1 MAGRVSPGSGGPR
14 RHPAGPR
21 RHPAGLI
28 LAQALQLL
36 GWTGHLVVQAP
47 VLGEPRLVACTWD
60 QGAHD
65 QRAAAGIVPVTDPLL
80 LRCAL
85 ADPRFRDA
93 PVPAAI
99 AGAIA
104 MRATWRAAV
113 SNLAGFAAFGPLI
126 AVLPSRQ
133 ADRLDVAAE
142 AAVQGTGVIGYDGSG
157 QARLVHH
164 PDLRPRGGRETWVHR
179 LAAEIIYDA
188 AVAARHGHAR

>member
-1 MAGRVSPGSGGPR
+1 MSPGSGPR
-14 RHPAGPR
+14 PAAGPR
-21 RHPAGLI
+21 RHWSGLV

-60 QGAHD
+60 QAAHD
-65 QRAAAGIVPVTDPLL
+65 RRAAAGLLPVTDPLL

-85 ADPRFRDA
+85 ADPRFRAA

-104 MRATWRAAV
+104 MRRTWPAAV
-113 SNLAGFAAFGPLI
+113 GNLAGFAAFGPLI
-126 AVLPSRQ
+126 AVLPGRQ
-133 ADRLDVAAE
+133 AARLDVAAE
-142 AAVQGTGVIGYDGSG
+142 ASVQGIGVIGYDDDG
-157 QARLVHH
+157 QARLIHH
-164 PDLRPRGGRETWVHR
+164 PDLRSCGSRDTWVHR

-188 AVAARHGHAR
+188 ALAGRPGHAR